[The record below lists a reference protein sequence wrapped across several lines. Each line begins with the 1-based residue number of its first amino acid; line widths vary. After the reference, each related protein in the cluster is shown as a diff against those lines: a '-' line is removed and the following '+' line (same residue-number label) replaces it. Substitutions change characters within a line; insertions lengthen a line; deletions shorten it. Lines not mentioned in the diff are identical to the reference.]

1 MHDSTALPVTYFI
14 VYIALVAL
22 TLLTCGISFLQE
34 APAWHTVVGLA
45 IATIKSALV
54 ALFFMHL
61 LYSGRVTW
69 LVVLAALLWL
79 ALLLGLTLADFLT
92 RHWLSY

>member
-1 MHDSTALPVTYFI
+1 MHDSTALPGTYFI
-14 VYIALVAL
+14 VYIILVAL
-22 TLLTCGISFLQE
+22 TFLTCAVSFLHE
-34 APAWHTVVGLA
+34 SPAWHTVVGMA

-69 LVVLAALLWL
+69 LVMVAALLWL
-79 ALLLGLTLADFLT
+79 ALLLGLTLSDFLT